1 MKNVSGQ
8 RFLSLWLRRLKTDRI
23 ARRDKTDQKTGPLTV
38 AGASG
43 NALCLTGI
51 NDAAARLGLVV
62 GMPLADARAMFPTLT
77 VAQDDERADA
87 SLLDSIADWCLRYT
101 PLVGLTPPDGLML
114 DVTGCTHLLGGEEN
128 LRRDLL
134 QRLQAQGFH
143 ARAAIADTVGAG
155 FCLARHGKT
164 VIAPPGGTCEAL
176 CDMPLAGLRLDAETV
191 EGLKQSGFRHIGAL
205 YPLPRAPL
213 AARFGAGLWLQLD
226 RALGLQGEAISP
238 RRSLPSFSV
247 ERAFAE
253 PLVRMDDVLAIAE
266 ELAARL
272 TLLLAERGQGA
283 RGLELLLF
291 RLDGKL
297 QRLTAGT
304 SRPLRDAAFIR
315 RLFADRLTVCEDEY
329 DPGFGYDL
337 VRLVASETE
346 KLDARQQGLAGENET
361 EALAR
366 LTDRLMA
373 RLGETQ
379 VLRLVP
385 QDTHIPEA
393 ASLALPAK
401 TARERVSAPLPPQDT
416 LLAARPLRL
425 FARPQP
431 LDQTPMATAP
441 DGVPLR
447 FRWRR
452 ILHEVIASEGP
463 ERIAMEWWQG
473 APSAE
478 MGRQSLT
485 RDYFRV
491 ACKDGSR
498 FWLYRE
504 GLYHQTEPRW
514 FVHGLFA

>member
-1 MKNVSGQ
+1 MKDVSGQ

-23 ARRDKTDQKTGPLTV
+23 ARRDKRTPLVV
-38 AGASG
+38 AGANG
-43 NALCLTGI
+43 NALCLTAI
-51 NDAAARLGLVV
+51 NDAAARLGLNM

-77 VAQDDERADA
+77 VAQDDACADA
-87 SLLDSIADWCLRYT
+87 ALLDSIADWCLRYT
-101 PLVGLTPPDGLML
+101 PLVGLAPPDGLTL
-114 DVTGCTHLLGGEEN
+114 DITGCAHLFGGEEN

-134 QRLQAQGFH
+134 QRLQTQGFH
-143 ARAAIADTVGAG
+143 ARAAIADTVGAA

-164 VIAPPGGTCEAL
+164 VMVPPGGAREAL
-176 CDMPLAGLRLDAETV
+176 REMPLAGLRLDPESV
-191 EGLKQSGFRHIGAL
+191 DGLKQSGLRHIGAL
-205 YPLPRAPL
+205 YVLPRAPL
-213 AARFGAGLWLQLD
+213 TARFGAGLWLQLD
-226 RALGLQGEAISP
+226 RALGLQGEAITP
-238 RRSLPSFSV
+238 RRSAPSFSV

-253 PLVRMDDVLAIAE
+253 PLMRMDDVLSIAE

-315 RLFADRLTVCEDEY
+315 RLFADRLTACEDEY

-337 VRLVASETE
+337 VRLVAGETE
-346 KLDARQQGLAGENET
+346 KLDAVQQGLAGESQT

-366 LTDRLMA
+366 LIDRLLA

-393 ASLALPAK
+393 ASVALPARR
-401 TARERVSAPLPPQDT
+401 TRESVSAPLPAQDT

-452 ILHEVIASEGP
+452 LLHEVIASEGP
-463 ERIAMEWWQG
+463 ERIAMEWWRDTKGQ
-473 APSAE
+473 A
-478 MGRQSLT
+478 LT

-498 FWLYRE
+498 LWLYRE
-504 GLYHQTEPRW
+504 GLYHETAPRW